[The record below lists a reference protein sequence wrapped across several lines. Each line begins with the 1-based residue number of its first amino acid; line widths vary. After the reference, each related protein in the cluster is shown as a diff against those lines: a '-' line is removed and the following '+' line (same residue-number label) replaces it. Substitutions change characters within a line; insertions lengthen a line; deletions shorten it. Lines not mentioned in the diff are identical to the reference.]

1 MIKKNVK
8 FKYFGNKNIKLIKI
22 NNFVYLNINNTKY
35 KLENLK
41 LKTNI
46 ELENLECAITCCL
59 ALNISQSKII
69 RVLSKVTNPSGR
81 LQTIEYKKK
90 KSKII
95 IDYAHIHQM
104 L

>member
-1 MIKKNVK
+1 MIKKNVQ

-22 NNFVYLNINNTKY
+22 NDFVYLNINNKKY

-59 ALNISQSKII
+59 ALNISQNKII
-69 RVLSKVTNPSGR
+69 KVLSKVTNPSGR
-81 LQTIEYKKK
+81 LETIEYKKK
-90 KSKII
+90 NQKLLLIM
-95 IDYAHIHQM
+95 HIHQM